1 MVFSSLVFLLFFL
14 PLTIFLY
21 YLADDNY
28 KNLILLL
35 ASVLFYAYGE
45 PHFVFVMLFSIIVN
59 YFIALLID
67 KTNTII
73 YRKLLLS
80 VAIIINVGM
89 LWLYKYSNIGVQ
101 GVQTR

>member
-45 PHFVFVMLFSIIVN
+45 PHFVFV
-59 YFIALLID
+59 
-67 KTNTII
+67 
-73 YRKLLLS
+73 
-80 VAIIINVGM
+80 
-89 LWLYKYSNIGVQ
+89 
-101 GVQTR
+101 